1 MPPKKATK
9 VKPTPKTF
17 EELSIET
24 MTDIWFTYIQTIVFT
39 PKSWKNISN
48 SKKKIIE
55 TINKCKS
62 LVDTYGKKQLS
73 DFVDSI
79 FLNATNQD
87 ICSANFVQLIA
98 RKSAACGL
106 VPSEL
111 MLDAGAGAST
121 GASAGAGA
129 DAGASTRSDAGAG
142 AGADT
147 SHEEVVYTKDKA
159 YSFFLD
165 TLNSIIESE
174 EKIYYPQI
182 ESIYMFSGKHI
193 GLENPRKF
201 NVFLATI
208 ESMLEGS
215 DENFD
220 LKCSHFSFDLI
231 KDIITTF
238 YKEHLKYKNTS
249 SIIIDRLKTEN
260 ATYTDIIDRLKAE
273 NATLF
278 SIKEELGNKVFE
290 CEKKIETLQ
299 EEIMKLKES
308 SENVGIIDALKDT
321 LHEYKQKHDSDQELI
336 EIQRGV
342 LESYFIE
349 TKRRCEQMQY
359 QLNLSNE
366 INDDLMKSNAIINS
380 LYNEKCAEVYSL
392 LDELEEANEHSMHL
406 EETIIELEEYYETL
420 IHEYEEFN
428 DLQDSEDFGD
438 DRSAYIYHNLQC
450 ANTKLYADMQII
462 AYIIGDET
470 KDDATKILEVINF
483 LQT

>member
-24 MTDIWFTYIQTIVFT
+24 MTDIWFTYIQKIVFT
-39 PKSWKNISN
+39 PKSWKDIHG
-48 SKKKIIE
+48 SKKEIINS
-55 TINKCKS
+55 INKCKS
-62 LVDTYGKKQLS
+62 LVDTYGTKQLS

-79 FLNATNQD
+79 FLNATNQEL
-87 ICSANFVQLIA
+87 CSANFLQLIA
-98 RKSAACGL
+98 GKSAACGL

-111 MLDAGAGAST
+111 MLDASASTCT
-121 GASAGAGA
+121 GASA
-129 DAGASTRSDAGAG
+129 DAGAG

-147 SHEEVVYTKDKA
+147 SHEEVVYTKDKD

-174 EKIYYPQI
+174 GKICYDQL
-182 ESIYMFSGKHI
+182 ETIYKFSGKHI

-208 ESMLEGS
+208 EAMLEES

-249 SIIIDRLKTEN
+249 SIIIDRLK
-260 ATYTDIIDRLKAE
+260 AE

-278 SIKEELGNKVFE
+278 SIKEELGIKVFE

-299 EEIMKLKES
+299 AEIMKLKES

-321 LHEYKQKHDSDQELI
+321 LHKYKQKHDSDQELI

-342 LESYFIE
+342 LESYLSE
-349 TKRRCEQMQY
+349 TKRRCEQIQY

-366 INDDLMKSNAIINS
+366 INDNLMKSNAIINL
-380 LYNEKCAEVYSL
+380 LYNEKCAEVDSL
-392 LDELEEANEHSMHL
+392 LDELDEANEHSMHL

-462 AYIIGDET
+462 AYIIGDAT